1 MHQHSNDPLHLSP
14 AGLIPGDGI
23 APGELCRDCGEHHPF
38 RGLQNFAGALRCDP
52 CIRAGA
58 CKTCRCAMA
67 MPGWDTCPTC
77 EAAFLTANEDEFLD
91 SIPALSRTEEGCAV
105 IRAVLIPKHAT
116 VLDIATMATTYAR
129 QGQAEIAE
137 VLLRAAVRARRVAA

>member
-1 MHQHSNDPLHLSP
+1 MPVAAATHCADC
-14 AGLIPGDGI
+14 GDGY
-23 APGELCRDCGEHHPF
+23 AHGR
-38 RGLQNFAGALRCDP
+38 LQNFAGALRCDP

-58 CKTCRCAMA
+58 CKTCRSAMA

-105 IRAVLIPKHAT
+105 IRAVLIPKGAT
-116 VLDIATMATTYAR
+116 VLDIARMSNEAAHR
-129 QGQAEIAE
+129 GQAEIAE
-137 VLLRAAVRARRVAA
+137 VLLRAAANARRAAA